1 MYNCLKEDN
10 SASEKNIGSLKLP
23 HIGCVGG
30 VFQTQQ
36 DYSTFEEIK
45 KTRVNITR
53 LARVMTAHELIKEG
67 IHCDWRSI

>member
-10 SASEKNIGSLKLP
+10 SASEKNIGSLKLR

-45 KTRVNITR
+45 KDQSEHNKVS
-53 LARVMTAHELIKEG
+53 KS
-67 IHCDWRSI
+67 DDSS

>member
-45 KTRVNITR
+45 KDQSEHNKVS
-53 LARVMTAHELIKEG
+53 KS
-67 IHCDWRSI
+67 DDSS